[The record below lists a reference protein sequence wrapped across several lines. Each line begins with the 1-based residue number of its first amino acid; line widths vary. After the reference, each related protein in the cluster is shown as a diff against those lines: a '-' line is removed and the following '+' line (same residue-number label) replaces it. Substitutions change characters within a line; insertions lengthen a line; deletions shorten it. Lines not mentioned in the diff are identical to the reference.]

1 MITRALIENLIK
13 DSKEVG
19 FAYNNKHYFGIFI
32 DSNLNTNFVEPYGTV
47 TFSVHQDNT
56 EDTICTGVENIQLLR
71 VY

>member
-1 MITRALIENLIK
+1 MITRTLIENLIK

-19 FAYNNKHYFGIFI
+19 FTYNEKHYFGTFI
-32 DSNLNTNFVEPYGTV
+32 NSNLNNNFAEPYGTV
-47 TFSVHQDNT
+47 TFIVHQNNI